1 NSNGVPLRGLKIR
14 REKER
19 QLCLTGLVN
28 E

>member
-1 NSNGVPLRGLKIR
+1 NGVPLRGLKIR

>member
-1 NSNGVPLRGLKIR
+1 RGLKIR

>member
-1 NSNGVPLRGLKIR
+1 NGVPLPGLKIR